1 MNHYAEVA
9 RELDAALVQNA
20 STARSHLEHF
30 LVADLIDL
38 AGTRDDTRIGRVDTG
53 NVRVDLADVRLDARR
68 DGDSGRIR
76 TPAANVVMS
85 PAASIPW
92 NPATMTMRPSESA
105 TRMRSAWISR
115 IDALPCTLSV
125 IRPICPPG
133 KADGLLAELGDSHGQ
148 KRHGN
153 HLAGGKQRVHLA
165 GVRAI

>member
-1 MNHYAEVA
+1 MNHHAEVA

-20 STARSHLEHF
+20 GAARSHLEHF

-76 TPAANVVMS
+76 TPAAQRSDVSRCVDS
-85 PAASIPW
+85 LESRDDDDAAFGKRH
-92 NPATMTMRPSESA
+92 A
-105 TRMRSAWISR
+105 
-115 IDALPCTLSV
+115 DAIGVDFANRRLAVHAIGNQADL
-125 IRPICPPG
+125 PPG
-133 KADGLLAELGDSHGQ
+133 EADGLLAKLGDSHGQ
-148 KRHGN
+148 KRHGD